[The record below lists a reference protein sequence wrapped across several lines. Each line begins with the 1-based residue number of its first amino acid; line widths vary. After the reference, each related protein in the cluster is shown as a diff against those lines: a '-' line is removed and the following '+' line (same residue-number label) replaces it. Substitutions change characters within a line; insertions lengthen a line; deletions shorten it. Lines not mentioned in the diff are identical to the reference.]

1 MKAMFQRQQSS
12 YIKKRQVQ
20 NLILLGRTLWQA
32 TPKTNQTLG
41 SKNQRTAPTANTQL
55 HTESSPKFPKDGQ
68 TVDVVL
74 TVYRLVAWQA
84 TATFDHGLPPSPRG
98 RSTATSISRA
108 ATAEAS
114 RVVLRDC
121 PARKNQIANNGS
133 LATWAVKSAQIL
145 SQNLKP

>member
-41 SKNQRTAPTANTQL
+41 SKKSSDSDTQL